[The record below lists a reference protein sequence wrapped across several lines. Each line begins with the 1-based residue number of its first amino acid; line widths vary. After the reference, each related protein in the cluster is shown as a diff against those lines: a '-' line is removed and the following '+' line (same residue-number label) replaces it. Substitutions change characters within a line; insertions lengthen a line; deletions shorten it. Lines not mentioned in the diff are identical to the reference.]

1 MPISEPP
8 PPVAQR
14 LLTGACVPEWLSSPI
29 ILKMGP
35 PEAASSRRAFWMGG
49 AYTQFSA

>member
-1 MPISEPP
+1 LPIREPP
-8 PPVAQR
+8 PPVTQR
-14 LLTGACVPEWLSSPI
+14 LLTGAWVPEWLSSPI
-29 ILKMGP
+29 MRKIGP